1 MKNKRKHLRRGRDF
15 VQLPSDGGP
24 PFPELEAPK
33 PKDQLKKVQAVKTR
47 YSDELAN
54 GDPMDDLEMHEEEDM
69 NDDVVD
75 YQGQTNAGYGARSM
89 MWLMKHNNID
99 DLGFGTAVPDIPD
112 EDASDELAI
121 GAPVAALVNVGNET
135 T

>member
-1 MKNKRKHLRRGRDF
+1 
-15 VQLPSDGGP
+15 
-24 PFPELEAPK
+24 
-33 PKDQLKKVQAVKTR
+33 
-47 YSDELAN
+47 
-54 GDPMDDLEMHEEEDM
+54 
-69 NDDVVD
+69 
-75 YQGQTNAGYGARSM
+75 M